1 MLTLYNYSWTEVI
14 ITTLYLLADIVIAIG
29 SLTASLTHCLPAL
42 SDLNITRAAVKCQN

>member
-14 ITTLYLLADIVIAIG
+14 ITMYLLADIVIAIG
-29 SLTASLTHCLPAL
+29 SLKASLTHCLPAL